1 MTGAPNLYEGQ
12 FGTDSGHDFKV
23 VDVRGVEVQIEYV
36 ADGRTAW
43 FQDNRFR
50 QTDNGIQLQ

>member
-1 MTGAPNLYEGQ
+1 MTDAPTLYEGQ

-36 ADGRTAW
+36 DDGRTAW

-50 QTDNGIQLQ
+50 QTGDALRLL